1 MDEYIMKSKKTTF
14 LADGFPRNQENVD
27 VWNKLVGDRIKKK
40 FIVLLDVKP
49 EVSLGRLQNRAK
61 LSTVKRADD
70 TLPIMSKRIAEYET
84 LKPFFNQFIKT
95 N

>member
-49 EVSLGRLQNRAK
+49 EVSLGRL
-61 LSTVKRADD
+61 
-70 TLPIMSKRIAEYET
+70 
-84 LKPFFNQFIKT
+84 
-95 N
+95 